1 MGEPPPVTLPSGA
14 VSAKKL
20 TSVGVKYGTV
30 KREKLLLHNRMK
42 WRRLAC
48 WGMAGAQEFT
58 NGAQAPSGHILA
70 PPLDRLQIQ
79 QAHPELGRRDF

>member
-1 MGEPPPVTLPSGA
+1 MVWVPAALGCGMGEPPPVTLPSGA

-42 WRRLAC
+42 
-48 WGMAGAQEFT
+48 
-58 NGAQAPSGHILA
+58 
-70 PPLDRLQIQ
+70 
-79 QAHPELGRRDF
+79 